1 MTVISPLI
9 LIPGLLCTDKLFAP
23 QLIGLRDLATM
34 TVAAHRQH
42 DTLAAIAAAV
52 LATAPPQF
60 ALAGLSMGGYIA
72 FEMIRQAPQRVTR
85 LALLDTSAR
94 ADRPEQVSRRGE
106 LLALARTEGLVA
118 VNRQLLP
125 LLVHPRRTSDAALC
139 AIIDDMATAT
149 GVDAFA
155 RQQAAIMGRPDNR
168 PFLAAIRVPTMIIVG
183 AEDALTPVKVHEEM
197 QAGIAGSTLHVVPD
211 CGHLSTLEAPAAVN
225 DLLAQWLA
233 SPSLADLSR
242 A

>member
-1 MTVISPLI
+1 MTATPPPLI
-9 LIPGLLCTDKLFAP
+9 LIPGLLCTGNLFAP
-23 QLIGLRDLATM
+23 QLLGLRDVATM

-42 DTLAAIAAAV
+42 DTLAAIAAAI
-52 LATAPPQF
+52 LATAPPHF

-72 FEMIRQAPQRVTR
+72 FEMIRQAPHRVTR

-94 ADRPEQVSRRGE
+94 ADRPEQTSRRAE
-106 LLALARTEGLVA
+106 LLTLARAEGLAA
-118 VNRQLLP
+118 VNRELLP
-125 LLVHPRRTSDAALC
+125 LLVHPRRTSDVALC
-139 AIIDDMATAT
+139 AVIDEMAVAT

-168 PFLAAIRVPTMIIVG
+168 PFLAEIRVPTMIIVG

-211 CGHLSTLEAPAAVN
+211 CGHLSTLEAPATVTA
-225 DLLAQWLA
+225 LLAQWLA
-233 SPSLADLSR
+233 RPSLAGQS
-242 A
+242 